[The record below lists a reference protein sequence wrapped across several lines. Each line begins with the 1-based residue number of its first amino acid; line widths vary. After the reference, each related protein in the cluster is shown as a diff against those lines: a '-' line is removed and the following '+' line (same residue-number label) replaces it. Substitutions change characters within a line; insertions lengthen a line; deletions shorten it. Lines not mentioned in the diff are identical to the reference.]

1 MNIKTFKF
9 KETVMKIT
17 LRATLLLLISSLCFQ
32 VSADTYDD
40 AMYLLNKGEFKTA
53 IALLT
58 PLVNEGYAPAQYQM
72 AMIYKNGDG
81 VQKNLNKSFKLLTLA
96 ANTNYVDAQ
105 FDLANMYS
113 DGIATKKD
121 LKKAFMLTM
130 KAAKKNLPSAQYNIG
145 VMYYFGDGVVKDN
158 LKASRWYKKAANQNY
173 ALAQFNLALMYYD
186 GKGVEKSNIMSYVW
200 NIIAARNGYQKA
212 VRSLTID
219 EHNLNVAD
227 LQKARDKANIIHDK
241 ILRQEKLKA
250 ELANQK
256 AY

>member
-1 MNIKTFKF
+1 
-9 KETVMKIT
+9 
-17 LRATLLLLISSLCFQ
+17 
-32 VSADTYDD
+32 
-40 AMYLLNKGEFKTA
+40 
-53 IALLT
+53 
-58 PLVNEGYAPAQYQM
+58 
-72 AMIYKNGDG
+72 
-81 VQKNLNKSFKLLTLA
+81 
-96 ANTNYVDAQ
+96 
-105 FDLANMYS
+105 
-113 DGIATKKD
+113 
-121 LKKAFMLTM
+121 
-130 KAAKKNLPSAQYNIG
+130 
-145 VMYYFGDGVVKDN
+145 VVKDN